1 MTYKKKRR
9 TDIMVINEFILLAI
23 GICVGGLLM
32 AAADVIDARNNKKIK
47 RQ

>member
-1 MTYKKKRR
+1 MTYKNRR
-9 TDIMVINEFILLAI
+9 RKHIMVINEFILLAI